1 MSNTFVKELP
11 TMADHQAD
19 TKICV
24 FCNKREDDE
33 LHFGKFHT
41 SGKLSAHYYCLLFSS
56 GLEQKGKDD
65 EGIQGFLNPDIEKEV
80 KRGTKLKCS
89 KCQKTGATVGCCN
102 KICKRTYHFPC
113 GSEARMLNQ
122 YFGAFNSFCINHQP
136 VQKVPEPV
144 LRGSPGNPMSKLG
157 RQATCTICH
166 EEVIA
171 KPSYDVLWAPC
182 CKKQSWFHRPCVQKL
197 ALSAGYFFKCPMCSD
212 TGLFQKEMKD
222 MGIYVPEQDASWELE
237 PNAFHELIVRHNQ
250 CDHANCIC
258 PKGRTHDGDGT

>member
-1 MSNTFVKELP
+1 
-11 TMADHQAD
+11 MADQAD

-33 LHFGKFHT
+33 LHYGKFHT

-122 YFGAFNSFCINHQP
+122 YFGAFNSFCINHQYLTIEATLADQCAEL
-136 VQKVPEPV
+136 VKRTCFIGV
-144 LRGSPGNPMSKLG
+144 RAAAAASAAAG
-157 RQATCTICH
+157 RQA
-166 EEVIA
+166 
-171 KPSYDVLWAPC
+171 L
-182 CKKQSWFHRPCVQKL
+182 
-197 ALSAGYFFKCPMCSD
+197 MC
-212 TGLFQKEMKD
+212 LYACLQ
-222 MGIYVPEQDASWELE
+222 
-237 PNAFHELIVRHNQ
+237 
-250 CDHANCIC
+250 
-258 PKGRTHDGDGT
+258 